1 MLTPLVDG
9 ACPTITSQ
17 PSSKTAC
24 ITSTAQF
31 SVSASGDSPRT
42 YQWKQST
49 DGGLSWNNVVGGSGA
64 TSATYTTPSTTTSM
78 NGYRYEVVVTGYS
91 GCQVTSNG
99 AATLT
104 VNTAITTQ
112 PSSQTVCE
120 TSTAQFS
127 VGASGS
133 SLSYQWQY
141 NSGSGWNNVVGG
153 SGATSATYTT
163 PSTTTSMNGY
173 QYQVLVTKSG
183 CSQGTTSNPATLTV
197 QAKPTITTQPSSQTV
212 CEGSTAAFTVAATGS
227 GLTYQWRQS
236 TNGGTSWS
244 DISGQTSAILTLTSV
259 TTSMN
264 SYQYRVV
271 VTGTC
276 GTVTSNPATLT
287 VNPTTSITTQPL
299 SPTVCQ
305 GSTAAFTV
313 AATGSGL
320 TYQWQLST
328 NGGTSWSDISGQT
341 AATLT
346 LTGVTTSMKSYQYRV
361 VVTGTC
367 GTVTSNAAIL
377 TVQVS
382 PSVTI
387 ATPDTQLN
395 YSGKCPTLGA
405 TVTSGGPG
413 PFSYQWYN
421 SIGAISGATSATY
434 SACTAETYYL
444 RVTNTSSICVS
455 PNSNSIIIKAR
466 VAPVCGISG
475 PDSLCDS
482 STATYIPT
490 LNSILAP
497 SGYVYHWKLGTVVE
511 PDGSSFLLAGTSLS
525 GFYALQLTAQE
536 VSTGSS
542 ICNCTKQVLV
552 VPKPVA
558 TIIIS

>member
-197 QAKPTITTQPSSQTV
+197 QAKPTITPQPSSQTV
-212 CEGSTAAFTVAATGS
+212 CEGSTATFSVAATGS

-244 DISGQTSAILTLTSV
+244 DISGQI
-259 TTSMN
+259 
-264 SYQYRVV
+264 
-271 VTGTC
+271 
-276 GTVTSNPATLT
+276 
-287 VNPTTSITTQPL
+287 
-299 SPTVCQ
+299 
-305 GSTAAFTV
+305 
-313 AATGSGL
+313 
-320 TYQWQLST
+320 
-328 NGGTSWSDISGQT
+328 